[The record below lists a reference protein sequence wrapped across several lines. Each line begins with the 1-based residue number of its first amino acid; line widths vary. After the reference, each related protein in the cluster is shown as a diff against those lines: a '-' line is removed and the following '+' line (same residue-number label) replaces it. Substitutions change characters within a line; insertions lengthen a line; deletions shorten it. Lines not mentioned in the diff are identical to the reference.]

1 MRSGLTAENTIDE
14 QQKVTVN
21 QKIESLNQLLDQGN
35 LMLMEVI
42 AHQLKGVFEQMN
54 AVELKNLVF
63 KMELEIRKDRVEK
76 VAGYLKRITEIWLLM
91 KADNEWE
98 N

>member
-1 MRSGLTAENTIDE
+1 M
-14 QQKVTVN
+14 TVN